1 MEEPIMDDQVKNPEI
16 ERSDEEIAWDEEFA
30 ETRRDTDV
38 VGTLG
43 DLARL
48 VVQVPI
54 ALVQMP
60 MNMLPQ
66 DTRRHARAA
75 VREGFLAVRSLLS
88 AVGDGIEEILAE
100 PVGSGTPTT
109 VRSGPPGT
117 WGTAPSEQSPFATGA
132 LSSSK
137 VKRIELSEDEG
148 TGGGGSNT
156 STEDAEPRE
165 SRGMRADIDY

>member
-1 MEEPIMDDQVKNPEI
+1 MDDQDKNPEV
-16 ERSDEEIAWDEEFA
+16 ERSAEEIAWDEEFTEA
-30 ETRRDTDV
+30 RRDTDV

-54 ALVQMP
+54 AIVQMP

-66 DTRRHARAA
+66 ETRRHARAA

-88 AVGDGIEEILAE
+88 AVGDGIEEILTE
-100 PVGSGTPTT
+100 PATGGAPTT

-117 WGTAPSEQSPFATGA
+117 WGTAPSEQSPFATGT

-137 VKRIELSEDEG
+137 VKRIQLSEEEG
-148 TGGGGSNT
+148 TGDAQFNT
-156 STEDAEPRE
+156 SPEDAEPRE

>member
-1 MEEPIMDDQVKNPEI
+1 MEEPIMDDQDKNPEI

-30 ETRRDTDV
+30 DARRDTDV

-48 VVQVPI
+48 VVQVPVAI
-54 ALVQMP
+54 VQMP

-100 PVGSGTPTT
+100 PAGSANPTT

-117 WGTAPSEQSPFATGA
+117 WGTAPSEQSPFATGT

-137 VKRIELSEDEG
+137 VKRIELSEEEG
-148 TGGGGSNT
+148 PSTQPNA

>member
-1 MEEPIMDDQVKNPEI
+1 MEEPIMDDQDKNPEI

-30 ETRRDTDV
+30 DTPRDSNV
-38 VGTLG
+38 LGTLG

-48 VVQVPI
+48 VVQVPV

-100 PVGSGTPTT
+100 PAGSATPTT

-117 WGTAPSEQSPFATGA
+117 WGTAPSEQSPFATGT

-148 TGGGGSNT
+148 TGGGQSNT
-156 STEDAEPRE
+156 SPEDAEPRE

>member
-1 MEEPIMDDQVKNPEI
+1 MDDQDKNPEI
-16 ERSDEEIAWDEEFA
+16 ERSAEEIAWDEEFT

-48 VVQVPI
+48 VVQVPVAI
-54 ALVQMP
+54 VQMP

-75 VREGFLAVRSLLS
+75 IREGFLAVRSLLS
-88 AVGDGIEEILAE
+88 AVGDGIEEILADPE
-100 PVGSGTPTT
+100 GSATPTT

-117 WGTAPSEQSPFATGA
+117 WGTAPSEQSPFATGT

-137 VKRIELSEDEG
+137 VKRIQLSEEEG
-148 TGGGGSNT
+148 TADAQSA
-156 STEDAEPRE
+156 STQAGTPPEDAEPRE

>member
-1 MEEPIMDDQVKNPEI
+1 MDDQDKNPEI
-16 ERSDEEIAWDEEFA
+16 ERSDEEIAWDEEFT

-43 DLARL
+43 ELAKL

-54 ALVQMP
+54 AIIQMP
-60 MNMLPQ
+60 GNMLPQ
-66 DTRRHARAA
+66 ETRRHARAA

-88 AVGDGIEEILAE
+88 AIGDGIEEILAE
-100 PVGSGTPTT
+100 PATSDTPTT

-117 WGTAPSEQSPFATGA
+117 WGTAPSEQSPFATGT

-137 VKRIELSEDEG
+137 VKRIQLSEEEG
-148 TGGGGSNT
+148 TGGAPAGT
-156 STEDAEPRE
+156 SPEDAEPRE